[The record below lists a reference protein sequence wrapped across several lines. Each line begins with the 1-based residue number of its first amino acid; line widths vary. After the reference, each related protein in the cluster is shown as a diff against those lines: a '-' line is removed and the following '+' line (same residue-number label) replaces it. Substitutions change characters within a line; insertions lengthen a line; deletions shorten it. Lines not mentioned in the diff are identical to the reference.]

1 MATRPTM
8 RNQLSLL
15 LGKIETTRGVD
26 AGPTAAD
33 DAFLV
38 SDLDYQ
44 LDPTP
49 LERNNFQRSFSPT
62 PNPVG
67 RKVVNLTF
75 NHEIKGSGDA
85 TARSALGKLLR
96 ACGMSETQITA
107 GAANQIETPV
117 RFGSVQG
124 PDVTW
129 SKDTAP
135 DGSHFGSYLLKV
147 VTGGGSSTAAIRV
160 YRWEQSQPDDS
171 VLPTDRYDARVND
184 SATAT
189 LTLDASDL
197 TSLDFTVGGT
207 VTAGDDLYAV
217 VGGLTFRY
225 TVQAGDASTDDIA
238 SGLAAL
244 IDADAR
250 LSASAA
256 SSVVTVTFSGNAA
269 ATVVT
274 SGTTEITLGDSGAG
288 ITPTWTGNLVEG
300 QEWVVTLYE
309 EAFMYQP
316 TSDNDQV
323 ETMTLYVYKDGVLH
337 KITSCMGTVT
347 FTGESG
353 GLGQAQ
359 FEMQGNYI
367 DPVEEPIPLDADLE
381 QTTPPQVELAQ
392 MSIAGDQDFC
402 AQSFTFT
409 LGNQLNLRECMN
421 AQDGYDGTLITDR
434 EPTAQLNPDATY
446 EAYTGMWGNFSRT
459 TQFPL
464 HLRVGTEAGNTVR
477 FYTPRANFT
486 GLTYGDRNGITTIEA
501 EFQLNGLSKAGD
513 DELRVVFV

>member
-8 RNQLSLL
+8 RTQLSML

-26 AGPTAAD
+26 AEPTPAA

-62 PNPVG
+62 PQPVG

-75 NHEIKGSGDA
+75 SAEIKGSGLV
-85 TARSALGKLLR
+85 TTRSALGKLLR
-96 ACGMSETQITA
+96 SCGMSETQVTA
-107 GAANQIETPV
+107 GAANQIETPAP
-117 RFGSVQG
+117 FGVIVG
-124 PDVTW
+124 PAVTW
-129 SKDTAP
+129 AKTTAP
-135 DGSHFGSYLLKV
+135 DSVYGSYLVKV
-147 VTGGGSSTAAIRV
+147 VTGGASATAAVRV
-160 YRWEQSQPDDS
+160 YRWEGSEADAT
-171 VLPTDRYDARVND
+171 VLPHDRYDARVNN
-184 SATAT
+184 SATCT

-197 TSLDFTVGGT
+197 TSLEFTVGGT

-217 VGGLTFRY
+217 IGGVTFRY
-225 TVQAGDASTDDIA
+225 TVAGGDADTADIA
-238 SGLAAL
+238 AGLAAL

-250 LSASAA
+250 LAASATG
-256 SSVVTVTFSGNAA
+256 SVITVTFASGAA
-269 ATVVT
+269 ATVLT
-274 SGTTEITLGDSGAG
+274 SGSTGLALGDSGAV

-300 QEWVVTLYE
+300 QEWVVVLYE
-309 EAFMYQP
+309 IGFHYKP
-316 TSDNDQV
+316 TSDNDEV
-323 ETMTLYVYKDGVLH
+323 ETMTFYLYKDGVLH

-353 GLGQAQ
+353 GLAQAQ
-359 FEMQGNYI
+359 FEMQGNYL
-367 DPVEEPIPLDADLE
+367 DPVEEPIPDDFVLE

-402 AQSFTFT
+402 AQSFTFA
-409 LGNQLNLRECMN
+409 LGNTLNLRECMN

-446 EAYTGMWGNFSRT
+446 EAYTGMWQNFSLT

-464 HLRVGTEAGNTVR
+464 HLRVGTVTGNMVR
-477 FYTPRANFT
+477 FYAPRANFT
-486 GLTYGDRNGITTIEA
+486 GLTYGDRNGTTTIEA
-501 EFQLNGLSKAGD
+501 EFSLNGLSSRGD
-513 DELRVVFV
+513 DELRVVFP